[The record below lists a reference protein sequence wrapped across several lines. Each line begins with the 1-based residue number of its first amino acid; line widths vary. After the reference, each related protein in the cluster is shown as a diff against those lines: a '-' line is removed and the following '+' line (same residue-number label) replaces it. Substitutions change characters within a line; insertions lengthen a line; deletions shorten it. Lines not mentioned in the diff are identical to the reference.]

1 MSPLHSSPNSPV
13 PKMIDTPTVY
23 PSHALG
29 FSQAVVH
36 GGLLISSGQVGWNTE
51 YELPGDGGF
60 EAQARQCF
68 ENISNLLKAAN
79 IGVGKVLM
87 LRIYVKDLTETRTKT
102 VSQLLQNLFSGAYKP
117 ATSLIGV
124 AALAREALLIEI
136 EVIAVE

>member
-1 MSPLHSSPNSPV
+1 
-13 PKMIDTPTVY
+13 MIDTPTVY

-60 EAQARQCF
+60 EAQAKQCF
-68 ENISNLLKAAN
+68 ENISNLLKAADVG
-79 IGVGKVLM
+79 IGKVLM
-87 LRIYVKDLTETRTKT
+87 LRIYVKGLTEARTKA
-102 VSQLLQNLFSGAYKP
+102 VSQRLQSMFPNAYKP

-124 AALAREALLIEI
+124 AALARDGLLIEI
-136 EVIAVE
+136 EVIAAI